1 MERWSGRVAVVTG
14 ASSGIGYAVA
24 RELVKKGLKVVGLA
38 RRADRIEE
46 LAASL
51 KDSPGKLYA
60 VKTDLTKE
68 EDILSAFKWVKEN
81 LGGVDVLVNNAGVGK
96 LDNLYDG
103 SVADWKQMIDVNV
116 LALSICTKEAIRSM
130 KERGVDDGH
139 IIHINSVAGHYYSS
153 LPGIGM
159 YSATKHAVTVLTESL
174 RRELTKLNSKIKI
187 TSISPGGVR
196 TEMVARANIP
206 EEVLKTM
213 SLLEPEDLAE
223 AVVYTLSTPPRV
235 QVHEITIRPVGEKF

>member
-14 ASSGIGYAVA
+14 ASSGIGHAVA

-60 VKTDLTKE
+60 VKTDLSKE
-68 EDILSAFKWVKEN
+68 EDIMSAFKWVKEN
-81 LGGVDVLVNNAGVGK
+81 LGGVDVLVNNAGVAIK
-96 LDNLYDG
+96 ENLYDG
-103 SVADWKQMIDVNV
+103 SVAEWKQMIDVNV
-116 LALSICTKEAIRSM
+116 LALSICTKEAIQSM

-139 IIHINSVAGHYYSS
+139 IIHINSVAGHYVIAE
-153 LPGIGM
+153 IGM
-159 YSATKHAVTVLTESL
+159 YSATKHAVTVLAESL
-174 RRELTKLNSKIKI
+174 RRQLTKLNSKIKI
-187 TSISPGGVR
+187 TNISPGGVR

-213 SLLEPEDLAE
+213 TLLEPEDLAE